1 MYFTRGGVI
10 AGAHLT
16 KYLLEKSRV
25 VKQSEGERGFHVFY
39 QLLAGTNP
47 SEKAALQLGDIASYR
62 VLAGSSVR
70 MVEGVND
77 VEEFAALK
85 HALGVRPSH
94 TCPAVLTL
102 QTHQTYPSPLL
113 SHPSRALALRMLS
126 SSKCGASC
134 LPFS

>member
-85 HALGVRPSH
+85 HALGVCQVTH
-94 TCPAVLTL
+94 VLLCLPCKPTKL
-102 QTHQTYPSPLL
+102 TP
-113 SHPSRALALRMLS
+113 HPSYPAL
-126 SSKCGASC
+126 
-134 LPFS
+134 PEHWH